1 MRTLKLTALCVLL
14 AAAASPFLVPVQAQT
29 PSVADIKATAEAI
42 QTLTDQQKTI
52 NDNQTKIDEKLAD
65 ITENIRVARLYAARA
80 K

>member
-1 MRTLKLTALCVLL
+1 MRTLKLIALCALL
-14 AAAASPFLVPVQAQT
+14 AAAASSFFGPAQAQT

-42 QTLTDQQKTI
+42 QALTDQQKTI

-65 ITENIRVARLYAARA
+65 IAENIRVARLYSARA

>member
-1 MRTLKLTALCVLL
+1 MRTLKLCAFCALL
-14 AAAASPFLVPVQAQT
+14 AAAASPFLGPVQAQT

-65 ITENIRVARLYAARA
+65 IAENIRVARLYAARA